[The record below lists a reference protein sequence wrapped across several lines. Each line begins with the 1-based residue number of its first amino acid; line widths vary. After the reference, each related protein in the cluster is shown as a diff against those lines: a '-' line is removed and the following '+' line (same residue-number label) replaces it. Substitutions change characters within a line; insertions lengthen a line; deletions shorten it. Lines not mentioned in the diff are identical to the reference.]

1 VPFQTAGADPRN
13 AFSVNPRLGRTKR
26 CHAAVQRHSLNRK
39 KKKTHTSCATK
50 PGHYDAHAFVP
61 VVSPTSIS
69 PTRTMAA
76 VVATSRK
83 PAFNPFQ
90 FDRVA
95 TAPFI
100 L

>member
-1 VPFQTAGADPRN
+1 MLFLSIRDLAARNGATRRFQW
-13 AFSVNPRLGRTKR
+13 
-26 CHAAVQRHSLNRK
+26 HSLNRK
-39 KKKTHTSCATK
+39 KKKTHPSCATK